1 MARDPQ
7 PPPATRDRL
16 LDAAERLFAEE
27 GIQAVSLR
35 QINLA
40 AGARNTAAAN
50 YHFRTKNDLIRA
62 VAARRMDAL
71 SEERLRRLAQVDA
84 DAAGGVP
91 DLRRIVEAG
100 FLPPV
105 ELLALPDGGGA
116 HYVRFLARVPLESA
130 LPLMHVATRAW
141 YDSSA
146 RLLELLGRALPD
158 LAPSVLLHRTL
169 FAIDV
174 LISASA
180 NLGRVAALRNQGLD
194 ARAVAQFGT
203 WLVDFIVGG
212 LAAPDTSVPA
222 RRARRRTGRTESPA
236 AFWGLAALD
245 DALGG

>member
-1 MARDPQ
+1 V
-7 PPPATRDRL
+7 PPTATRDRL

-35 QINLA
+35 QINVA

-71 SEERLRRLAQVDA
+71 SEERLRRLAAVEA
-84 DAAGGVP
+84 EARGGAP

-105 ELLALPDGGGA
+105 ELLGLPGGGGA
-116 HYVRFLARVPLESA
+116 CYVRFLARVPLESSI
-130 LPLMHVATRAW
+130 PLMHLATRAW
-141 YDSSA
+141 YESSA
-146 RLLELLGRALPD
+146 RLLELLGRALPA
-158 LAPSVLLHRTL
+158 LEPSVLMHRAL

-174 LISASA
+174 LISAAA
-180 NLGRVAALRNQGLD
+180 NLARVAMLRGQGLD
-194 ARAVAQFGT
+194 SVTITTFGS

-212 LAAPDTSVPA
+212 LAAPDTTIASAP
-222 RRARRRTGRTESPA
+222 RPTGGAESG
-236 AFWGLAALD
+236 AFWGLAALGPGD
-245 DALGG
+245 VSSG